1 MKKVL
6 FNNDLET
13 ISINSLKDSHFIG
26 IKLIHPTI
34 KTTKG
39 HILKIDTNQYVIN
52 TLCSNNSYV
61 GRIIYNSIQEAL
73 DGIGKEVFVFNSR
86 KELLKWIL
94 G

>member
-6 FNNDLET
+6 FNNEVET

-26 IKLIHPTI
+26 IKFVDPNF

-39 HILKIDTNQYVIN
+39 HLLKINTNQYVIN

-61 GRIIYNSIQEAL
+61 GRIIYNSIQKAL
-73 DGIGKEVFVFNSR
+73 DGIEKEVFVFNSR